1 MSDEQMNER
10 RKEGTSKKEW
20 MNEGM
25 TEGMKEADK
34 QRQPKM
40 RRHTRKTYML
50 KWFVVYLHM
59 SCQTPTLLGS
69 PKLRWAKHH
78 WDLLP
83 NRHLQVNG
91 YINGSQALKPYSKR
105 LFSPTT
111 RLHTCA
117 PESRPILTATL
128 SENSPCMKLTQRLPG
143 IYDLSHMN
151 SRQHKVNHAS
161 CSQSL
166 NSQVDLTSSTFAH
179 HSVHPHSPWPQLKW
193 HGSQSAVLPTQGDT
207 VNRRFRVLVLV
218 PGFVF
223 AVYTSRFPDLNLCLS
238 STKQSW
244 FFG

>member
-1 MSDEQMNER
+1 MNGDQSASLSTIKWDLPTHAWKKIHESTSDEQMNER
-10 RKEGTSKKEW
+10 TKEGTTKNEW

-25 TEGMKEADK
+25 TEGMKETDK

-40 RRHTRKTYML
+40 RRHTRKTSML

-91 YINGSQALKPYSKR
+91 YIDGSQALKRLKR
-105 LFSPTT
+105 LFSPT

-117 PESRPILTATL
+117 PESRPILIATR

-151 SRQHKVNHAS
+151 SRQHTVNHAS

-166 NSQVDLTSSTFAH
+166 NF
-179 HSVHPHSPWPQLKW
+179 
-193 HGSQSAVLPTQGDT
+193 QS
-207 VNRRFRVLVLV
+207 
-218 PGFVF
+218 
-223 AVYTSRFPDLNLCLS
+223 Y
-238 STKQSW
+238 KI
-244 FFG
+244 